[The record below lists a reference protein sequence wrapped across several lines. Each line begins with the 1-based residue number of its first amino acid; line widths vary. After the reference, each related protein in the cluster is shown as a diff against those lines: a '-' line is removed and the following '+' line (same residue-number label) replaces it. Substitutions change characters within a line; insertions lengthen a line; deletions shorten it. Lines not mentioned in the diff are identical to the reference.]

1 MVPSSGRAR
10 PANFWAPFVTKKR
23 EATLRAQNAQLK
35 DAVLELQAG
44 KGSKCV
50 ACLEEWEQRGDT
62 CYHFSRAPQPWGKCV
77 NYCKNLGSKL
87 LQIDSEVEMEFIK
100 IQMQR
105 HVEIN
110 NLPLRLSLPHWLGL
124 SYNVTRKL
132 WCWLDGTVFPATR
145 FKNGPKGANRKNFC
159 GIFLNGHFTYRRC
172 RERHR
177 CICRK

>member
-1 MVPSSGRAR
+1 VEYRIIVQVLNENDNRPRFLGASVLTHNISEVPGPGDGDVAGWGAEGSRQPRSSCASVCCTSA
-10 PANFWAPFVTKKR
+10 PAS
-23 EATLRAQNAQLK
+23 
-35 DAVLELQAG
+35 
-44 KGSKCV
+44 SKCV

-145 FKNGPKGANRKNFC
+145 
-159 GIFLNGHFTYRRC
+159 
-172 RERHR
+172 
-177 CICRK
+177 